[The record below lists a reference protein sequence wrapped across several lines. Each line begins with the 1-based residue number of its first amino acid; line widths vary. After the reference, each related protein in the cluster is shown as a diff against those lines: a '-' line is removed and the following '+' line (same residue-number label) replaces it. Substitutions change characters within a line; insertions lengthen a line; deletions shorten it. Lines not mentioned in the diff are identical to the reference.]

1 EASIMKAHAY
11 ARLRNEEECTKAL
24 TEAEVVFGQA
34 DRSGD
39 PHWIGYL
46 DGAYLAAISGHC
58 FRALG
63 QRDQAERF
71 VRRSLE
77 MNNGYI
83 RGRLF
88 NTLLLASSCALGP
101 RADVDQAC
109 AIGHEAL
116 DLAGS
121 VSSARAITYIDRLVR
136 QLRPWGSDQK
146 VKELEERA
154 KSV

>member
-1 EASIMKAHAY
+1 LGQRYFIQALRLAMTARDRALGAEILAGMSHQAVFLGQAEPAVELAHAAYKTASRTQVPVLIAEASIMKAHAY

-71 VRRSLE
+71 ARRSLE

-88 NTLLLASSCALGP
+88 N
-101 RADVDQAC
+101 
-109 AIGHEAL
+109 
-116 DLAGS
+116 
-121 VSSARAITYIDRLVR
+121 
-136 QLRPWGSDQK
+136 
-146 VKELEERA
+146 
-154 KSV
+154 